1 MKILHD
7 DINKILDEASM
18 IILNKGYTNIDT
30 SIIFLAVINFLN
42 NSKNKDYFDLKTDVF
57 KILDRYNL
65 NYIVIDNAYNAL
77 YPLKEQ
83 LPFET
88 DTALAPDALN
98 LIEQLKK
105 KAQDEERTMGIT
117 DLIVTLF
124 LNVEYELFNVLDKAN
139 LMMQKAYDDAV
150 AANVSTSDLPSNGFS
165 VNALYEEFRQEMAK
179 YSIRE
184 VKSLEDDKL
193 KKYLTNINKYVLKHK
208 DMRFIGMKQEF
219 LSLQIALSGRTKR
232 SAVLVGPAGTGKTTL
247 VYMLAE
253 AINNNSSDLAKDLK
267 NKIIYEMHLDALV
280 AGSQFRGQFEQRILN
295 ILDTVA
301 KLDNVILFI
310 DEMHTLVRSGGNEGD
325 LTAANIIKPYLSRG
339 DIQVIGATTND
350 EFNEYLEK
358 DKAISRRFVKVLVEE
373 PNKEETIQIMKETLE
388 VNEIFFEREMQD
400 ELVSKIYDL
409 SLQYNMHSANPD
421 KALTMLES
429 AFAYSKVCKA
439 NNKEVVIDDVIESI
453 RVQFNINMSDTKV
466 KDTKME
472 LEKNVLGQDEPL
484 KEVLNYLNMI
494 ELNIVD
500 PEKPK
505 CNLLFAGPSGTGKT
519 FTAKLI
525 AKNFTGSERN
535 LVVVEGSQLQQETAV
550 NYLFGSDP
558 GYVGFKQTSDF
569 LAKVKQ
575 NPNCVVLFDEIEKA
589 HSSVFKSL
597 LNILDEGY
605 ATDKGGNRV
614 SFRNAIIIFTTNL
627 GFGST
632 NKKGTAFM
640 SSGKSD
646 NESAID
652 AINNHFSPEFLG
664 RIDKIIVFN
673 RLTEKVSNELIER
686 YKNKYEELANV
697 KVTFTKNDL
706 KKIKEEANIHDF
718 GARNLDHVVKL
729 ALLNKIL
736 KEKDE
741 NGRN

>member
-1 MKILHD
+1 MQILHN
-7 DINKILDEASM
+7 DINKILEEASM
-18 IILNKGYTNIDT
+18 ISLNKGITEIDT
-30 SIIFLAVINFLN
+30 GVLFLAIINFLQ
-42 NSKNKDYFDLKTDVF
+42 NSKNKEYFDLKSDVF

-65 NYIVIDNAYNAL
+65 NYINIDNAYNSL
-77 YPLKEQ
+77 YGIKES
-83 LPFET
+83 LPFDT
-88 DTALAPDALN
+88 DTNLSSDVLN
-98 LIEQLKK
+98 VIEQLKA
-105 KAQDEERTMGIT
+105 KAKDEEHTMGIT
-117 DLIVTLF
+117 DLLQTLF
-124 LNVEYELFNVLDKAN
+124 SNIEYELFNVLDKCN
-139 LMMQKAYDDAV
+139 LMQEKAYDDAV
-150 AANVSTSDLPSNGFS
+150 KNNVSPNDLPENGFS
-165 VNALYEEFRQEMAK
+165 VNALYDEFRQTLLK
-179 YSIRE
+179 YNVRE

-219 LSLQIALSGRTKR
+219 LALEVALAGRTKK

-247 VYMLAE
+247 VYMLAN
-253 AINNNSSDLAKDLK
+253 AINNNSADLSENLK
-267 NKIIYEMHLDALV
+267 NKVIYELHLDAIV
-280 AGSQFRGQFEQRILN
+280 AGTQFRGQFEQRILN
-295 ILDTVA
+295 ILDTVS

-310 DEMHTLVRSGGNEGD
+310 DEIHTLARSGGNEGD

-373 PNKEETIQIMKETLE
+373 PTKEETLEIMRETLE
-388 VNEIFFEREMQD
+388 INEEYFAKEMH
-400 ELVSKIYDL
+400 ESLLSKIYEL

-429 AFAYSKVCKA
+429 AFAYSKVCKEE
-439 NNKEVVIDDVIESI
+439 NKEVLLDDVINSI
-453 RVQFNINMSDTKV
+453 RVQFNINMSNTKVLDTKN
-466 KDTKME
+466 D
-472 LEKNVLGQDEPL
+472 LEKEVLGQDKPL
-484 KEVLNYLNMI
+484 KEVLEYLNMI

-525 AKNFTGSERN
+525 AKNFTGSEKN
-535 LVVVEGSQLQQETAV
+535 LITVECSQLQQETAV
-550 NYLFGSDP
+550 NSLFGSDP

-605 ATDKGGNRV
+605 ATDKGGNKV
-614 SFRNAIIIFTTNL
+614 SFRSAIIIFTTNL
-627 GFGST
+627 GYGKT

-640 SSGKSD
+640 SLGKND
-646 NESAID
+646 EESAID

-664 RIDKIIVFN
+664 RLDKIIIFN
-673 RLTEKVSNELIER
+673 RLDNKVSDKLITR
-686 YKNKYEELANV
+686 YKEKYEKLSGLTCKFSKTDIE
-697 KVTFTKNDL
+697 
-706 KKIKEEANIHDF
+706 KIKEEANMHDF
-718 GARNLDHVVKL
+718 GARNLEHTVKL
-729 ALLNKIL
+729 AFLNKVL
-736 KEKDE
+736 KEKE
-741 NGRN
+741 KNGRN

>member
-18 IILNKGYTNIDT
+18 ITLNKGLTNIDT
-30 SIIFLAVINFLN
+30 GIIFLAIINFLN
-42 NSKNKDYFDLKTDVF
+42 NSKNKDYFDIKTDVF
-57 KILDRYNL
+57 KILERYNL
-65 NYIVIDNAYNAL
+65 NYVNIDLAYNEL
-77 YPLKEQ
+77 HPNKEK
-83 LPFET
+83 LSFEV
-88 DTALAPDALN
+88 DTTLEPDALN
-98 LIEQLKK
+98 VIEQLKN
-105 KAQDEERTMGIT
+105 KAKAEERTMELT
-117 DLIVTLF
+117 DLIYTLF
-124 LNVEYELFNVLDKAN
+124 LNVEYELFNVLDKVN
-139 LMMQKAYDDAV
+139 LMKQHEYEEAV
-150 AANVSTSDLPSNGFS
+150 KNHVEDKDLPENGFS
-165 VNALYEEFRQEMAK
+165 VVALYQEFTEEMVK

-208 DMRFIGMKQEF
+208 DLCFIGMKQEF
-219 LSLQIALSGRTKR
+219 LALEVALSGRTKR

-247 VYMLAE
+247 VYMLAD
-253 AINNNSSDLAKDLK
+253 AINKNSKELASNLK

-295 ILDTVA
+295 ILDTVS

-373 PNKEETIQIMKETLE
+373 PSKEETIEIMRETLKANE
-388 VNEIFFEREMQD
+388 VFFGKTLGE
-400 ELVSKIYDL
+400 ELIEKIYDL

-429 AFAYSKVCKA
+429 AFAYSRVCKE
-439 NNKEVVIDDVIESI
+439 NNKEIVIDDVIESI

-466 KDTKME
+466 KDTKEE
-472 LEKNVLGQDEPL
+472 LEKNVLGQDKPL
-484 KEVLNYLNMI
+484 KEVLEYLNMI
-494 ELNIVD
+494 EYNIVD

-519 FTAKLI
+519 FTSKLI
-525 AKNFTGSERN
+525 AKNFTGSEKN
-535 LVVVEGSQLQQETAV
+535 LIVVEGSQLQQETAV

-605 ATDKGGNRV
+605 ATDKGGNKV

-627 GFGST
+627 GFGT
-632 NKKGTAFM
+632 NNKKGTAFM

-646 NESAID
+646 NEAAID
-652 AINNHFSPEFLG
+652 AINRHFSPEFLG
-664 RIDKIIVFN
+664 RLDKIIVFN
-673 RLTEKVSNELIER
+673 RLTEKVSNELIKR
-686 YKNKYEELANV
+686 YQEKYEKLSGH
-697 KVTFTKNDL
+697 KIHFTSGDIN
-706 KKIKEEANIHDF
+706 KIKEDANIHDF

-729 ALLNKIL
+729 AFLNKVL
-736 KEKDE
+736 KEEEK

>member
-208 DMRFIGMKQEF
+208 DMRFVGMKQEF

-388 VNEIFFEREMQD
+388 VNEIFFED
-400 ELVSKIYDL
+400 
-409 SLQYNMHSANPD
+409 
-421 KALTMLES
+421 
-429 AFAYSKVCKA
+429 
-439 NNKEVVIDDVIESI
+439 
-453 RVQFNINMSDTKV
+453 
-466 KDTKME
+466 
-472 LEKNVLGQDEPL
+472 
-484 KEVLNYLNMI
+484 
-494 ELNIVD
+494 
-500 PEKPK
+500 
-505 CNLLFAGPSGTGKT
+505 
-519 FTAKLI
+519 
-525 AKNFTGSERN
+525 
-535 LVVVEGSQLQQETAV
+535 
-550 NYLFGSDP
+550 
-558 GYVGFKQTSDF
+558 
-569 LAKVKQ
+569 
-575 NPNCVVLFDEIEKA
+575 
-589 HSSVFKSL
+589 
-597 LNILDEGY
+597 
-605 ATDKGGNRV
+605 
-614 SFRNAIIIFTTNL
+614 IFTQN
-627 GFGST
+627 F
-632 NKKGTAFM
+632 
-640 SSGKSD
+640 
-646 NESAID
+646 I
-652 AINNHFSPEFLG
+652 
-664 RIDKIIVFN
+664 
-673 RLTEKVSNELIER
+673 
-686 YKNKYEELANV
+686 
-697 KVTFTKNDL
+697 
-706 KKIKEEANIHDF
+706 
-718 GARNLDHVVKL
+718 
-729 ALLNKIL
+729 
-736 KEKDE
+736 
-741 NGRN
+741 

>member
-1 MKILHD
+1 MKILHE

-18 IILNKGYTNIDT
+18 ISLSKGMTSIDT
-30 SIIFLAVINFLN
+30 GIIFLAIINFLN
-42 NSKNKDYFDLKTDVF
+42 NSKNKDYFDLKASVF

-65 NYIVIDNAYNAL
+65 NYVVIDNAYNAIFQ
-77 YPLKEQ
+77 PLEA

-88 DTALAPDALN
+88 DTTLAPDSLN
-98 LIEQLKK
+98 VIEQLKK
-105 KAQDEERTMGIT
+105 KASDEERTMGLT
-117 DLIVTLF
+117 DLITTLF
-124 LNVEYELFNVLDKAN
+124 VNVEYELFNVLDKAN
-139 LMMQKAYDDAV
+139 LMMQAEYEKAV
-150 AANVSTSDLPSNGFS
+150 ANKVEAKDLPDNGFS
-165 VNALYEEFRQEMAK
+165 VLNLYQEFSQEMAK

-184 VKSLEDDKL
+184 IKSLEDDKL

-208 DMRFIGMKQEF
+208 DMCFIGMENEF
-219 LSLQIALSGRTKR
+219 LALEVALSGRTKR

-247 VYMLAE
+247 VYMLAQ
-253 AINNNSSDLAKDLK
+253 AINKNDEKLAKDLK
-267 NKIIYEMHLDALV
+267 NKVIYEMHLDALV

-295 ILDTVA
+295 ILDTVS
-301 KLDNVILFI
+301 KLDNIILFI

-373 PNKEETIQIMKETLE
+373 PTKEETIKIMNATLA
-388 VNEIFFEREMQD
+388 VNENYFGKEMQ
-400 ELVSKIYDL
+400 EALVEKIYDL

-439 NNKEVVIDDVIESI
+439 NDKEVVLDDVIESI
-453 RVQFNINMSDTKV
+453 KVQFNINMSDTKV
-466 KDTKME
+466 KDTKRE
-472 LEKNVLGQDEPL
+472 LEQNVLGQAEPL
-484 KEVLNYLNMI
+484 KNVLDYLNMI

-505 CNLLFAGPSGTGKT
+505 CSLLFAGPSGTGKT

-525 AKNFTGSERN
+525 AKNFTGSDRN
-535 LVVVEGSQLQQETAV
+535 LITVEGSQLQQETAV

-605 ATDKGGNRV
+605 ATDKGGNKV

-627 GFGST
+627 GFGSN

-646 NESAID
+646 SESAID

-673 RLTEKVSNELIER
+673 RLPDLVSNELIKR
-686 YKNKYEELANV
+686 YQEKYEKLSGI
-697 KVTFTKNDL
+697 KVNFTRTDI

-718 GARNLDHVVKL
+718 GARNLDHIVKL
-729 ALLNKIL
+729 AVLNKVL
-736 KEKDE
+736 KEEEKD
-741 NGRN
+741 GRN

>member
-1 MKILHD
+1 MKVLSA

-18 IILNKGYTNIDT
+18 ISLNKGLTTIDT
-30 SIIFLAVINFLN
+30 AIVFLAIINFV
-42 NSKNKDYFDLKTDVF
+42 STIKDKKYADLKFDLFNLLEKY
-57 KILDRYNL
+57 KL
-65 NYIVIDNAYNAL
+65 NYVLIDDAYNTIHYNNEKLPFDTDTTLADDMLNVID
-77 YPLKEQ
+77 E
-83 LPFET
+83 
-88 DTALAPDALN
+88 
-98 LIEQLKK
+98 LKK
-105 KAQDEERTMGIT
+105 KASEDENTMEVT
-117 DLIVTLF
+117 DLITCLF
-124 LNVEYELFNVLDKAN
+124 INKDYELFNVLDKCNLIMQHVYEQAVLNNTPAN
-139 LMMQKAYDDAV
+139 K
-150 AANVSTSDLPSNGFS
+150 LPINGFD
-165 VNALYEEFRQEMAK
+165 VLALYNDFTSSMAK

-184 VKSLEDDKL
+184 IKSLEDDKL
-193 KKYLTNINKYVLKHK
+193 KKYLTNINKYVSKHK
-208 DMRFIGMKQEF
+208 EMHPVGMQQEF
-219 LSLQIALSGRTKR
+219 LALQIALSGRTKK

-247 VYMLAE
+247 VHMLAL
-253 AINNNSSDLAKDLK
+253 AINNQSKDLAVDLR
-267 NKIIYEMHLDALV
+267 NKVIYEMHIDALV

-295 ILDTVA
+295 ILDTVS

-310 DEMHTLVRSGGNEGD
+310 DEMHTLTRSGGNEGD

-373 PNKEETIQIMKETLE
+373 PTKEETMTIMRETLAI
-388 VNEIFFEREMQD
+388 NEEFFAKVMHE
-400 ELVSKIYDL
+400 ELIEKIYDL

-429 AFAYSKVCKA
+429 AFAYSKVCKE
-439 NNKEVVIDDVIESI
+439 NDKEVKIDDVIDSI
-453 RVQFNINMSDTKV
+453 KVQFNINMSDTKV
-466 KDTKME
+466 LDTKKE
-472 LEKNVLGQDEPL
+472 LEENILGQKETL
-484 KEVLNYLNMI
+484 KDVLNYLNMI
-494 ELNIVD
+494 EYNIVD

-505 CNLLFAGPSGTGKT
+505 CSLLFAGPSGTGKT

-525 AKNFTGSERN
+525 AKNFTGSDKN

-589 HSSVFKSL
+589 HSSVFKAL

-605 ATDKGGNRV
+605 AADKGGNRV

-627 GFGST
+627 GFGTT

-640 SSGKSD
+640 SLGKGD

-673 RLTEKVSNELIER
+673 RLDDKVTDALIKR
-686 YKNKYEELANV
+686 YKEKYEKLSGRTCKFSKA
-697 KVTFTKNDL
+697 DL
-706 KKIKEEANIHDF
+706 VKIKEEANIHDF

-729 ALLNKIL
+729 AVL
-736 KEKDE
+736 KKVLQEDEK

>member
-1 MKILHD
+1 
-7 DINKILDEASM
+7 
-18 IILNKGYTNIDT
+18 
-30 SIIFLAVINFLN
+30 
-42 NSKNKDYFDLKTDVF
+42 
-57 KILDRYNL
+57 
-65 NYIVIDNAYNAL
+65 
-77 YPLKEQ
+77 
-83 LPFET
+83 
-88 DTALAPDALN
+88 
-98 LIEQLKK
+98 
-105 KAQDEERTMGIT
+105 
-117 DLIVTLF
+117 
-124 LNVEYELFNVLDKAN
+124 
-139 LMMQKAYDDAV
+139 
-150 AANVSTSDLPSNGFS
+150 
-165 VNALYEEFRQEMAK
+165 
-179 YSIRE
+179 
-184 VKSLEDDKL
+184 
-193 KKYLTNINKYVLKHK
+193 
-208 DMRFIGMKQEF
+208 
-219 LSLQIALSGRTKR
+219 
-232 SAVLVGPAGTGKTTL
+232 
-247 VYMLAE
+247 
-253 AINNNSSDLAKDLK
+253 
-267 NKIIYEMHLDALV
+267 
-280 AGSQFRGQFEQRILN
+280 
-295 ILDTVA
+295 
-301 KLDNVILFI
+301 
-310 DEMHTLVRSGGNEGD
+310 
-325 LTAANIIKPYLSRG
+325 
-339 DIQVIGATTND
+339 
-350 EFNEYLEK
+350 
-358 DKAISRRFVKVLVEE
+358 
-373 PNKEETIQIMKETLE
+373 MKETLE